1 MKVSIITTIYKAEKD
16 LPRLLDSMMAQKSDE
31 LEFFLIDNGSPDR
44 CREICREY
52 EKKDPRFVVLTI
64 DNNIG
69 YIRARN
75 LGIRRCTGDYIGFCD
90 SDDYL
95 EVGGYDRAI
104 SKIKKANCDL
114 YIAAYQSVTENSNVV
129 NVPPYPVGEYQD
141 LEICEKLLPQAFGRL
156 SEKPALQGFAWKQ
169 IFKKGIFVE
178 NHLKYIPEL
187 QPYEDQILNI
197 DYLRYCKKVMVD
209 NNVIYKY
216 IVNNKSITAKLV
228 ENFNLGD
235 EWKRIELFRTEKL
248 RRAFEPHHIEA
259 CNNQVLD
266 FLYSMFL
273 NIAKQNKHSISY
285 ICKSIENTIDSEV
298 IKSIVNGTSN
308 KQSTEAAFIRW
319 TVRHEQYALLLFTM
333 RLALKLRRL

>member
-44 CREICREY
+44 CGEICREY
-52 EKKDPRFVVLTI
+52 EKKDSRFVVLTL

-75 LGIRRCTGDYIGFCD
+75 LGILKCTGDYIGFCD

-104 SKIKKANCDL
+104 PKIKKANCDL
-114 YIAAYQSVTENSNVV
+114 YIAAYRTVSGNGNIV
-129 NVPPYPVGEYQD
+129 NWPPYPVGEYLD
-141 LEICEKLLPQAFGRL
+141 SEIYEKLLPQAYGSLFG
-156 SEKPALQGFAWKQ
+156 KPALQGFAWKQ
-169 IFKKGIFVE
+169 IFKKRIFVE
-178 NHLKYIPEL
+178 DHLNYMPEL

-197 DYLRYCKKVMVD
+197 DYIRCCKKVLVD
-209 NNVIYKY
+209 NNVIYNY
-216 IVNNKSITAKLV
+216 IVNSESITAKLV
-228 ENFNLGD
+228 TDFDLKD
-235 EWKRIELFRTEKL
+235 EWNRIELFRTEKL
-248 RRAFEPHHIEA
+248 KRASEPLHIQA

-273 NIAKQNKHSISY
+273 NAAKQSKHSISY
-285 ICKSIENTIDSEV
+285 ICKTIKNSIDGEV
-298 IKSIVNGTSN
+298 INIIVKGVSD
-308 KQSTEAAFIRW
+308 KQSAKATFMRW
-319 TVRHEQYALLLFTM
+319 TVRHGQYALLLFTM
-333 RLALKLRRL
+333 RIALKLRR